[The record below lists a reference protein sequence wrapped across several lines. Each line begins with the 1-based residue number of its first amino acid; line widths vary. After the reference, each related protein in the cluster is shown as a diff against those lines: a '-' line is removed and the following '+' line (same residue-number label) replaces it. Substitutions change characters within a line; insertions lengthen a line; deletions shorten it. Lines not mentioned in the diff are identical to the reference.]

1 MYFATVDPGRETGI
15 AVWNGATIR
24 NSVAI
29 LTGVRIDGY
38 RTIPPRWDFLHVGT
52 LRYTG
57 ARDFLDRLEATIRN
71 YRLEF
76 AVLERYVNFGRQYKD
91 AERMVTQQ
99 TLICEAFRDV
109 VLIGKRSWDPANTK
123 PKMQAEIIAEY
134 GIDAP
139 RNEHERDAVHMG
151 LNIFCRL
158 PWEHADKAA
167 HLKAAAGGEHK
178 IKLVA

>member
-1 MYFATVDPGRETGI
+1 MNFATIDPGRETGI
-15 AVWNGATIR
+15 AVW
-24 NSVAI
+24 SD
-29 LTGVRIDGY
+29 RIAE
-38 RTIPPRWDFLHVGT
+38 PPVSQWPRWTLDHTGT
-52 LRYTG
+52 LRYVG
-57 ARDFLDRLEATIRN
+57 ARDYLDRLAAMIRN

-76 AVLERYVNFGRQYKD
+76 AVIERYVNFGRQYKD

-99 TLICEAFRDV
+99 TLICEAFEDV

-134 GIDAP
+134 GIEAP

-151 LNIFCRL
+151 LNIFRRM

>member
-1 MYFATVDPGRETGI
+1 MYFATIDPGRETGI
-15 AVWNGATIR
+15 AVW
-24 NSVAI
+24 SD
-29 LTGVRIDGY
+29 RIAE
-38 RTIPPRWDFLHVGT
+38 PPVSQWPRWTLDHTGT
-52 LRYTG
+52 LRYMG
-57 ARDFLDRLEATIRN
+57 ARDYLDRLEATIRN

-99 TLICEAFRDV
+99 TLICEAFEDV
-109 VLIGKRSWDPANTK
+109 VLVGKRSWDPANTK

-134 GIDAP
+134 GIEAP

-151 LNIFCRL
+151 LNIFRRM